1 MINNLYLNDVAY
13 VGMGEFVYRHV
24 RCVHLYP
31 CLKEIG
37 NQGFYNWDLET
48 ITYHGTQQ
56 QWDAVVKGRSW
67 TLDSVRVDIRP

>member
-31 CLKEIG
+31 CLKKIG
-37 NQGFYNWDLET
+37 DYGFFAPDLKT
-48 ITYHGTQQ
+48 VVYHGTQQ
-56 QWDAVVKGRSW
+56 QWDAVVKGY
-67 TLDSVRVDIRP
+67 DCFPDRVKVEIEP